1 MKLSRISRIVQ
12 LLCTLQSGQ
21 CYSPDE
27 LMKVMQVSRRT
38 VFRDLNE
45 LTAIGVPYYF
55 DADAGGYRID
65 PDFFLPSIDLTLQ
78 EALSLLMLVYKDR
91 GHLPPILKRSALLAG
106 LKIENNLPAEIKRYC
121 AATLE
126 HISVQPIPRSAER
139 GGVGTRAGAD
149 GGEAGADR
157 IFSHLQRSVQRKQ
170 KVKIVYKSI
179 FDGTTIKTTLSPH
192 HLMFKSRAWY
202 IVGKSSLHNEIR
214 TFKLSRIDSLQVL
227 SQFFPRKR
235 TFDIEDYLGS
245 AWSMIPQGKLYHIKL
260 KFTPKVARNVSEV
273 QWHKSQK
280 MKFEDDGSLV
290 VEFRVDG
297 IGEITW
303 WILGYGDQ
311 IKVLA
316 PQTLRKKIAEVGKSI
331 AKINS

>member
-12 LLCTLQSGQ
+12 LLSVLQSGQ

-27 LMKVMQVSRRT
+27 LVKVMGVSRRT

-55 DADAGGYRID
+55 DAGAGGYRID

-91 GHLPPILKRSALLAG
+91 NHLPPTLKRSALLAG

-126 HISVQPIPRSAER
+126 HISVQPIPLSTGA
-139 GGVGTRAGAD
+139 GG
-149 GGEAGADR
+149 GADR
-157 IFSHLQRSVQRKQ
+157 IFWHLQRAVERKQ
-170 KVKIVYKSI
+170 KVSIVYRSI
-179 FDGTTIKTTLSPH
+179 FDGGTIKTILSPH

-214 TFKLSRIDSLQVL
+214 TFKLSRIETMEML
-227 SQFFPRKR
+227 SRFFPRKR

-245 AWSMIPQGKLYHIKL
+245 AWSMIPEGKLYNIKL
-260 KFTPKVARNVSEV
+260 KFTPRVARNVSEV

-280 MKFEDDGSLV
+280 TKFEEDGSLV
-290 VEFRVDG
+290 AEFRVDG

-311 IKVLA
+311 VQVLA
-316 PQTLRKKIAEVGKSI
+316 PKALRQRIAKVGASM
-331 AKINS
+331 AKINKG